1 MKYLTV
7 NQIRDKFLDFF
18 NSKGHMILPSYSL
31 VPEDDNSVLLI
42 IAGMAP
48 MKKFFTGQETPPSK
62 RVVTCQKCVRTVDID
77 EVGKNA
83 RHASFF
89 EMLGNFS
96 FGDYFKA
103 EVIPWAWEFT
113 TEVLQI
119 PLEKLYVSV
128 YHEDDEAYDIWH
140 STVGLPPERIV
151 RLGRE
156 HNFWENGVGPCGPC
170 SEIHYDRGVEYSC
183 GKPDCAVGC
192 DCDRFLEFWNLVF
205 IQNEM
210 QKDGTYTPLATTGID
225 TGMGLE
231 RISLI
236 MQDAPTIFDIDN
248 IKTIRDQVLQLAGL
262 PPSETGAKRV
272 SANIIADHVRSVAFI
287 ASDGV
292 QPSNEGRGYVIRRML
307 RRAIRHGQALGLK
320 GTFVTKIAKLS
331 IETYAHAYPNLAE
344 KADHILLQLA
354 QEETRFLETLDTGM
368 NLLQKHITDLKK
380 RNGTILTGAEAFKLY
395 DTFGF
400 PPDLTREIL
409 EESGLNMDTDGFT
422 AEMENQKN
430 RARAARGIS
439 NYMGAD
445 ETVYHKLP
453 PGLPTKFCGYESH
466 TCDAKV
472 LAILC
477 NGELA
482 DSATA
487 SEGTDTPIAI
497 ILDKTP
503 FYATSGGQKADTG
516 VIVATGTDATEIKS
530 AKMQIVVDDCQQ
542 VIGNNTAHM
551 GLLKS
556 GTVTVGQT
564 VTATI
569 AMVRRVF
576 TMRNHSATHLL
587 QKALREVLGGHVE
600 QSGSEVGPDRLRFD
614 FTHTAPLTPA
624 ERSQIEALVNDK
636 ILQDLPV
643 SVEETTPAEARKKGA
658 LALFGEKY
666 GDTVRMVSM
675 GEYSIELCGGT
686 HVQTTQAIG
695 PFKLISESGI
705 AAGVRRIEA
714 TTGQN
719 ALALYR
725 EASATLAQAA
735 EICRVNQAD
744 LLDRLQTLLTEN
756 KQLKKD
762 AAKKSAEASKEQQ
775 ANIAANLIKNAET
788 HNNFKLIAAK
798 LDNYDIEALRQ
809 LCDQLRAEITSGCL
823 LLCGVNPET
832 NAAQFLASATDDA
845 VKSGI
850 HAGNLVK
857 EAAAL
862 CGGGGGGRPNHAQA
876 GGKDASKADV
886 ALSAGLAKM
895 KEMLS

>member
-18 NSKGHMILPSYSL
+18 IAKGHTFLPSFPL
-31 VPEDDNSVLLI
+31 VPEDDNSLLLI
-42 IAGMAP
+42 GAGMAP
-48 MKKFFTGQETPPSK
+48 MKKFFTGQAHPPSS

-77 EVGKNA
+77 DVGKDA

-103 EVIPWAWEFT
+103 EVIPWAWEFI
-113 TEVLQI
+113 TEIMEI
-119 PLEKLYVSV
+119 PIEKLYVSV
-128 YHEDDEAYDIWH
+128 YHEDDEAYNIWQNV
-140 STVGLPPERIV
+140 VGLPPERIV
-151 RLGRE
+151 RLGKE
-156 HNFWENGVGPCGPC
+156 DNFWELGVGPCGPC
-170 SEIHYDRGVEYSC
+170 SEIHYDRGAENGC
-183 GKPDCAVGC
+183 GKPNCAVGC
-192 DCDRFLEFWNLVF
+192 DCDRYLEFWNLVF
-205 IQNEM
+205 IQYE
-210 QKDGTYTPLATTGID
+210 KLEDGSYTPLATTGID

-236 MQDAPTIFDIDN
+236 MQDAATIFEIDN
-248 IKTIRDQVLQLAGL
+248 IKSIRDQVLTLAGIG
-262 PPSETGAKRV
+262 PKFTSAQIV

-292 QPSNEGRGYVIRRML
+292 QPSNEGRGYVLRRML
-307 RRAIRHGQALGLK
+307 RRAIRHGQTLGLK
-320 GTFVTKIAKLS
+320 GAFVTKIARLS
-331 IETYAHAYPNLAE
+331 IKTYANAYPNLAE
-344 KADHILLQLA
+344 KADHILLQLS

-368 NLLQKHITDLKK
+368 NLLQKHIAELKK
-380 RNGTILTGAEAFKLY
+380 HDKTTLPGSDAFKLY
-395 DTFGF
+395 DTYGF

-409 EESGLNMDTDGFT
+409 EESGLAMDMEGFT
-422 AEMENQKN
+422 AEMENQKS
-430 RARAARGIS
+430 RARAARS
-439 NYMGAD
+439 TSTYMGAD
-445 ETVYHKLP
+445 ETVYNKLP
-453 PGLPTKFCGYESH
+453 PGLPTEFCGYESH
-466 TCDAKV
+466 TCEAKV

-477 NGELA
+477 DGEPVN
-482 DSATA
+482 SASA
-487 SEGTDTPIAI
+487 NESGTPIAI
-497 ILDKTP
+497 ILNKTP
-503 FYATSGGQKADTG
+503 FYAASGGQKADTG
-516 VIVATGTDATEIKS
+516 VIVTAGTDATEIET
-530 AKMQIVVDDCQQ
+530 AKMQIVVEDCQR
-542 VIGNNTAHM
+542 VIGNNTAHL

-576 TMRNHSATHLL
+576 TMRNHTATHLL

-600 QSGSEVGPDRLRFD
+600 QSGSDVGPDRLRFD
-614 FTHTAPLTPA
+614 FTHTAPLTPD
-624 ERSQIEALVNDK
+624 ERSQVEALVNER
-636 ILQDLPV
+636 ILAGLPV
-643 SVEETTPAEARKKGA
+643 TITETTPDEARKKGA

-666 GDTVRMVSM
+666 GETVRMVDI
-675 GEYSIELCGGT
+675 GGYSIELCGGT
-686 HVQTTQAIG
+686 HVETTHAIG

-719 ALALYR
+719 ALAIYR
-725 EASATLAQAA
+725 DAASALAQVA
-735 EICRVNQAD
+735 EICKVNQSD
-744 LLDRLQTLLTEN
+744 LPERLQALLAEN

-762 AAKKSAEASKEQQ
+762 AARKTAEAAKEQQ
-775 ANIAANLIKNAET
+775 ANIAADLIKDAET
-788 HNNFKLIAAK
+788 HNNFKLISAR

-823 LLCGVNPET
+823 LLCGVNAET
-832 NAAQFLASATDDA
+832 GAAQFLASATDDA
-845 VKSGI
+845 VKSGV

-876 GGKDASKADV
+876 GGKDASKADE
-886 ALSAGLAKM
+886 AIAAGLATM
-895 KEMLS
+895 KNMLK